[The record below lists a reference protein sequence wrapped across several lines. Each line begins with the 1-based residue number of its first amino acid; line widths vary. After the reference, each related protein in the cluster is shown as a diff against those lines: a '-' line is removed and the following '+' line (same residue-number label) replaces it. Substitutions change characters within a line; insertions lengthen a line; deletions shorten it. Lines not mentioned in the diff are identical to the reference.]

1 MAIKQILNKIAITLG
16 LRKHMTVEQD
26 AGNLLQFFYDELYNK
41 HKRTVD
47 TKDVVDNIKWSDRR
61 RIDTA
66 FNYLKDNGWLIIGQ
80 TGAGNFEGVQIFR
93 VTGLS
98 RQGIEQVE
106 DKKKFKA
113 TFGFEANVG
122 ILKLSLSKEI

>member
-1 MAIKQILNKIAITLG
+1 MAIKQILNKIAIALG

-66 FNYLKDNGWLIIGQ
+66 FNYLKNNGWLIIRQ

-93 VTGLS
+93 VIGLS
-98 RQGIEQVE
+98 DKGIEQIK
-106 DKKKFKA
+106 DNQKFKA
-113 TFGFEANVG
+113 TFGVEVNVG
-122 ILKLSLSKEI
+122 ILKLGLSKEL